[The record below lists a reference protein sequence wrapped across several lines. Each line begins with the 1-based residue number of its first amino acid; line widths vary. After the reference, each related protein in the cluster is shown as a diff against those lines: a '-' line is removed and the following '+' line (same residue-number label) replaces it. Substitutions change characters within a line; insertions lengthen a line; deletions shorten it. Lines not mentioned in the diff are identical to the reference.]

1 MTNTLYNVLIFD
13 VYNIWYRVMWKNDNL
28 TKIDNKD
35 IPLDAICRFFELTD
49 SYIKKFGTSDCRV
62 FYLFD
67 NAKTTIL
74 RNRKLLDEEY
84 KKNRK
89 EQPTYFYDGLNMVEL
104 ILKFYRDNSCIYRKE
119 GLEAD
124 DFVANILD
132 TYIKEHD
139 KVITFSTDM
148 DWCRCLMDDTQND
161 IKVVQYTKNNEMLTV
176 KSFEEKYG
184 FKPTYSN
191 VCFFKCFYG
200 DESDHILA
208 TLSNYPK
215 EYFLDCLKRYNHVD
229 NFIQDVEDG
238 KLTYLDTA
246 WRIRIKQL
254 AQRMRLNWN
263 LISSAEISPTDMEQ
277 WKIEC
282 SYKPNKLLIIYSTL
296 NVVGRFDKRVK
307 VETKSDSI
315 WNMLNGE
322 TLNRANAE

>member
-1 MTNTLYNVLIFD
+1 
-13 VYNIWYRVMWKNDNL
+13 
-28 TKIDNKD
+28 
-35 IPLDAICRFFELTD
+35 
-49 SYIKKFGTSDCRV
+49 
-62 FYLFD
+62 
-67 NAKTTIL
+67 
-74 RNRKLLDEEY
+74 
-84 KKNRK
+84 
-89 EQPTYFYDGLNMVEL
+89 MVEL

-148 DWCRCLMDDTQND
+148 DWCRCLMDDSQND
-161 IKVVQYTKNNEMLTV
+161 IKVVQYTKNNEILTV

-215 EYFLDCLKRYNHVD
+215 EYFLDCLKRYNHID

-238 KLTYLDTA
+238 KLVYLDTA

-254 AQRMRLNWN
+254 QGRMRLNWN
-263 LISSAEISPTDMEQ
+263 LISSAEISLTDMEQ

-296 NVVGRFDKRVK
+296 NIVGRFDKRVK
-307 VETKSDSI
+307 IETKSNSI
-315 WNMLNGE
+315 WDMLNGE
-322 TLNRANAE
+322 TLDRANSE